1 MSRRTLVTLAVAL
14 VLGLVAAFLAHATL
28 TSRVPAAGAR
38 GTSDMTPVVVAALS
52 IERGAVLKT
61 PMLKV
66 VQYPS
71 TAVPTGAF
79 RNVAAL
85 TSGSAP
91 RVVMRSLAA
100 NEPVLASKLNGGAA
114 DLTLSG
120 TLTPGFRAVSI
131 RSDDVHGVAG
141 FVLPGDRVD
150 VLLTRS
156 DAGAGEGSVTQ
167 VLAENCLVLAV
178 DQLSD
183 PETSEPQV
191 AKTVTLEA
199 TPEAAQALSL
209 AQAVG
214 TVSLTLRQVSDT
226 AALARKT
233 TTMSDLAAAPR
244 APSKVRATAP
254 ADRRAPK
261 GEVTVTRG
269 VETSRY
275 AMGPGS

>member
-1 MSRRTLVTLAVAL
+1 MSRRTLATLAVAL
-14 VLGLVAAFLAHATL
+14 VLGLVAALLARAML
-28 TSRVPAAGAR
+28 SSRAPPAGAQ

-52 IERGAVLKT
+52 IERGSVLKA

-71 TAVPTGAF
+71 GAVPGGAF
-79 RNVAAL
+79 RKVSEL
-85 TSGSAP
+85 TSGSPP
-91 RVVMRSLAA
+91 RIVMRSLAA
-100 NEPVLASKLNGGAA
+100 NEPVLAGKLSGGAA
-114 DLTLSG
+114 ALNLSG
-120 TLTPGFRAVSI
+120 ALRPGFRAVSL
-131 RSDDVHGVAG
+131 RSDEVHGVAG
-141 FVLPGDRVD
+141 FILPGDRVD

-156 DAGAGEGSVTQ
+156 DGGTAGGSVTQ

-178 DQLSD
+178 DQVSD
-183 PETSEPQV
+183 PETSKPQV

-214 TVSLTLRQVSDT
+214 TVSLTLRQVSDS
-226 AALARKT
+226 AALTRKT
-233 TTMSDLAAAPR
+233 TTMSDLAGAPR
-244 APSKVRATAP
+244 APASVRRALP
-254 ADRRAPK
+254 VDRSAPK

-275 AMGPGS
+275 AVGPGS